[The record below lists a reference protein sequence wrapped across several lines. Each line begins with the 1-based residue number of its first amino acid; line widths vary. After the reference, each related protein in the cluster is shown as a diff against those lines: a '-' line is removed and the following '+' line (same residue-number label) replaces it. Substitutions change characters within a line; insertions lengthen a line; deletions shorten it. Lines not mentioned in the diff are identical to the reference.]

1 MKKQTKIV
9 MNFSVFIL
17 LIVLTLYV
25 LLKDQNLL
33 EVFDIIKSAKIEF
46 VLLGIMCVAIYVV
59 CESINISRTLKALG
73 EKSTF
78 AHNIKYA
85 LIGFFFSA
93 ITPAASGG
101 QPMQIYY
108 MHKNH
113 ISVANSTL
121 ALLINLTSMQIITIG
136 LALFSVIKTI
146 QNKKYRK

>member
-1 MKKQTKIV
+1 MKKQTKLV
-9 MNFSVFIL
+9 MNFFVFIL

-85 LIGFFFSA
+85 LI
-93 ITPAASGG
+93 
-101 QPMQIYY
+101 
-108 MHKNH
+108 
-113 ISVANSTL
+113 
-121 ALLINLTSMQIITIG
+121 
-136 LALFSVIKTI
+136 
-146 QNKKYRK
+146 